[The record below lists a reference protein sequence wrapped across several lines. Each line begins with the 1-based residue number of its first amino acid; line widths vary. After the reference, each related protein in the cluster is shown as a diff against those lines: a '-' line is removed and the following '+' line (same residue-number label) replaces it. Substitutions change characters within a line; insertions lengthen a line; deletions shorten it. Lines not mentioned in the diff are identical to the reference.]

1 MANTQTAAELVVT
14 NYLKDFFREYI
25 RTNRFSRY
33 TGAGVNN
40 IITIK
45 EGRKK
50 IEVPLVSRLKGNGVT
65 GSNTLRGNG
74 EAIGNY
80 GMELAPTYH
89 RHAVE
94 FDREELEKPN
104 IDLMK
109 AARPLLMD
117 WSKELIRDHVIDGM
131 MAIHDGTSYFELSAA
146 TEAQA
151 DSWLQNNN
159 DRVLFGAAKSNA
171 GTVGSEDHSA
181 GLGNCDT
188 TNDKLSSSIVSLAK
202 RMAKT
207 ADPHIRPIRTTEDE
221 EWYVM
226 FADPYAFRDLKT
238 DLTTSHQNAAPRS
251 LKSNP
256 LWTDGDLVWDGVII
270 REVPEIADKVDAI
283 DGSTTTLNLLTGGA
297 SSARVATNF
306 LCGAQALGFGLGQ
319 RPRIIVDRE
328 YDYEFQPGV
337 AVECKH
343 DIDKAFFDAHS
354 SGTSSKHIQHGM
366 VTVYTAAAV
375 DA

>member
-1 MANTQTAAELVVT
+1 MANTTTASELVVT
-14 NYLKDFFREYI
+14 NYLKDFFKEYI
-25 RTNRFSRY
+25 RANRFSRY

-40 IITIK
+40 VITIK

-50 IEVPLVSRLKGNGVT
+50 IEIPLVSRLKGGGVT
-65 GSNTLRGNG
+65 GSSTLRGNG

-80 GMELAPTYH
+80 GMELAPTYY

-104 IDLMK
+104 IDLMN

-117 WSKELIRDHVIDGM
+117 WSMELTRDQVIDAM
-131 MAIHDGTSYFELSAA
+131 MAIHNGTSYINLASAS
-146 TEAQA
+146 EAQA
-151 DSWLQNNN
+151 DAWLQNNN

-181 GLGNCDT
+181 GILACDT
-188 TNDKLSSSIVSLAK
+188 TNDKLSASIVSLAK

-207 ADPHIRPIRTTEDE
+207 ADPHIRPIKTTEDQ
-221 EWYVM
+221 EWFVM
-226 FADPYAFRDLKT
+226 FADPFAFRDLKT
-238 DLTTSHQNAAPRS
+238 DLATYHKDARPRDP
-251 LKSNP
+251 KNNP

-270 REVPEIADKVDAI
+270 REVPEIADKVNAI
-283 DGSTTTLNLLTGGA
+283 DGSATTLNLLTGGA

-343 DIDKAFFDAHS
+343 DIDKAFFDAHR
-354 SGTSSKHIQHGM
+354 SGTSGKHIQHGM